1 MAQVG
6 LLEDNPRIAK
16 LCATF
21 LDFAGHRVVH
31 YRHPSECLRALQ
43 AEEGGPEEE
52 RSQPSVSVSLTSGSL
67 PIDVLILDL
76 YMPDIAGAEVLRR
89 LRAHPHTR
97 NLPLILC
104 TAAPASEIEQA
115 KSIAPQAI
123 VVEKPFKLQTLTEAI
138 ARILNDRNAA

>member
-16 LCATF
+16 LCVTF

-31 YRHPSECLRALQ
+31 YRHPRECLEALL
-43 AEEGGPEEE
+43 AEKPAGEEAEGQVLHP
-52 RSQPSVSVSLTSGSL
+52 L
-67 PIDVLILDL
+67 PIDLLILDL
-76 YMPDIAGAEVLRR
+76 YMPDIAGEDVLRQ

-115 KSIAPQAI
+115 KSIAPRAI
-123 VVEKPFKLQTLTEAI
+123 VVEKPFKLQTLTAAI
-138 ARILNDRNAA
+138 DAVLSAPNAV

>member
-31 YRHPSECLRALQ
+31 YRHPRECLEALRVEKPAAEKAAVSEVDGQ
-43 AEEGGPEEE
+43 ASEA
-52 RSQPSVSVSLTSGSL
+52 L
-67 PIDVLILDL
+67 PIDILILDL
-76 YMPDIAGAEVLRR
+76 YMPDMPGEDVLRQ
-89 LRAHPHTR
+89 LRAHPRTR

-115 KSIAPQAI
+115 KSIAPRAI
-123 VVEKPFKLQTLTEAI
+123 VVEKPFKLQTLTAAI
-138 ARILNDRNAA
+138 DALMRS

>member
-31 YRHPSECLRALQ
+31 YRHPRECLEALRVEKPAA
-43 AEEGGPEEE
+43 AEADGQTPEA
-52 RSQPSVSVSLTSGSL
+52 L
-67 PIDVLILDL
+67 PIDILILDL
-76 YMPDIAGAEVLRR
+76 YMPDMAGEDVLRQ

-97 NLPLILC
+97 DLPLILC

-115 KSIAPQAI
+115 KSIAPRAI
-123 VVEKPFKLQTLTEAI
+123 VVEKPFKLQTLTAAIEALM
-138 ARILNDRNAA
+138 RS

>member
-16 LCATF
+16 LCATL

-31 YRHPSECLRALQ
+31 YRHPRECLEALL
-43 AEEGGPEEE
+43 AE
-52 RSQPSVSVSLTSGSL
+52 RSASPDMAERTPDPL
-67 PIDVLILDL
+67 PIDLLILDL
-76 YMPDIAGAEVLRR
+76 YMPDIPGEDVLRR
-89 LRAHPHTR
+89 LRAHPQTR

-115 KSIAPQAI
+115 RSIAPRAM
-123 VVEKPFKLQTLTEAI
+123 VVEKPFKLQTLTAAI
-138 ARILNDRNAA
+138 DALLSAPNAV

>member
-21 LDFAGHRVVH
+21 LDFAGHRVIH
-31 YRHPSECLRALQ
+31 YRHPRECLQALQ
-43 AEEGGPEEE
+43 AGELPADGRGTTLAL
-52 RSQPSVSVSLTSGSL
+52 STISL

-89 LRAHPHTR
+89 LRAHAHTR

-104 TAAPASEIEQA
+104 TAAPASEIERA

-123 VVEKPFKLQTLTEAI
+123 VVEKPFKLQTLTAAI
-138 ARILNDRNAA
+138 TVLLSAPHAV